1 VVGFCADSQTGLRDI
16 RRHSRQLTTI
26 NIRTQKDP
34 VEQGLSADLISADL
48 IELFCDRGE
57 FGGVD
62 VDEATV
68 LALVLK
74 ADDAIHLGKESVVFA
89 TADGGTRFERG
100 AALTYDDA
108 STKDRLSAEDLN
120 AEPLGI

>member
-1 VVGFCADSQTGLRDI
+1 MKLAG
-16 RRHSRQLTTI
+16 
-26 NIRTQKDP
+26 
-34 VEQGLSADLISADL
+34 
-48 IELFCDRGE
+48 DRGE
-57 FGGVD
+57 FGWVD

-74 ADDAIHLGKESVVFA
+74 ADDTIHLGKESVVLA
-89 TADGGTRFERG
+89 TADVGARFERS

-120 AEPLGI
+120 PEPLGI